1 MLWLTLLSVFFQK
14 WLNILFGIRKDK
26 NILSAMT
33 DTGRTARLIDQVGD
47 SNQFLRLRPCA
58 YDNFGEMVDLKGTEL
73 DREYDAES
81 EIEMPTL
88 FDMLG
93 GA

>member
-1 MLWLTLLSVFFQK
+1 
-14 WLNILFGIRKDK
+14 
-26 NILSAMT
+26 MT
-33 DTGRTARLIDQVGD
+33 DTGRTARLIDQFGD

-81 EIEMPTL
+81 E
-88 FDMLG
+88 
-93 GA
+93 